1 MFFLL
6 CCRLNVSINE
16 LYPDKTNKNRGLQFL
31 YNFFS
36 LCDTLFRVGSKM
48 LLTFISQ

>member
-6 CCRLNVSINE
+6 CCRLNVSLNE
-16 LYPDKTNKNRGLQFL
+16 LYPDKTNTNRD
-31 YNFFS
+31 YNFYITVFS

-48 LLTFISQ
+48 LLTFFCQ